1 MARCRPSSKRR
12 TPLPRN
18 RVAVKLVQPW
28 PDGYTVN
35 ARSPYGPR
43 IHPITKRR
51 TFHHGIDV
59 AMPVGTQLTAPAD
72 GIVAHKGK
80 SPSGGHTLILRH
92 DNNLHTVY
100 YHLQSPSPLPVG
112 HKVSTGDPIAKSGNT
127 GASTGPHLHLEVRR
141 SRKWGDTQ
149 DPQPFIVPRTV
160 EPEPVQPLAEPVQP
174 EPLQPEPVTPQPVTP
189 TPRPEPVKLPSR
201 PTPLL
206 PSVRPTKQQAMSAK
220 LRALFAGRR
229 NLK

>member
-1 MARCRPSSKRR
+1 M
-12 TPLPRN
+12 
-18 RVAVKLVQPW
+18 KLVQPW

-72 GIVAHKGK
+72 GVVAHKADDWHAK
-80 SPSGGHTLILRH
+80 PHWQRQRDTGGNTLIVKHAPDLY
-92 DNNLHTVY
+92 TAY

-160 EPEPVQPLAEPVQP
+160 EPEAVQPVAKPV
-174 EPLQPEPVTPQPVTP
+174 QPEPVTPQPVTP
-189 TPRPEPVKLPSR
+189 TPRPKPVKLPSR

-206 PSVRPTKQQAMSAK
+206 PSVPPTKQQAMSAK